1 MRRYEKA
8 ARTSALILLLIVA
21 SVSASDWP
29 TYRHD
34 LARTGCTDESLGASL
49 ALQWVHTSIHAPKP
63 AWSGPGT
70 RPREGFLLHNRV
82 DFDDAFQV
90 VVAGDRLYFGSSA
103 DDKVYTLSAATGEEL
118 WSFFTGGPIR
128 LAPTLWNGR
137 LFVGSDDGFVY
148 CLKADSG
155 ELVWKV
161 RGGPAEERLLGN
173 GRMISRWPIRS
184 GVLVDDGV
192 AYFGAGVFPHENV
205 YLVAVR
211 AEDGKV
217 VWRDDAISEGD
228 AYQNEFSPQGYMLAT
243 ATRLFVPSGRALP
256 VAFEKSTGQ
265 LAFNRK
271 YGWRGEE
278 AGGNIGGTY
287 ALLVDNQIYT
297 GSEDHLVTLDQQ
309 TGRTGFAWFPGRRLT
324 VAGNMSY
331 LATGKEVLAMDRT
344 AYAEASRRRNALEFK
359 IRTLRTQLSASTT
372 ATGPKGSEDLQLATQ
387 DLARHNREK
396 VEPTVKWRV
405 TCPHDAELILCE
417 NLVLA
422 GGQDEVC
429 AFDRRNG
436 ECVWKTAVEGNARGL
451 VVANGHLFVSTDK
464 GRIYA
469 FTPGQTGGTEGRV
482 VRQSR
487 SPVSDPYPQDALTP
501 IYRAAAEAIV
511 MESGVTKGYCLVLG
525 AEKGRLALELAKR
538 TNLQIVGIEPDP
550 AKVQAARKALD
561 TAGLYGA
568 RVVIDQGDPSILP
581 YSNYFANLIVS
592 DSLLLT
598 GKIPGDAGQ
607 LARHLK
613 PCGGVV
619 CLGVPAGLM
628 TRPPWRGRPGL
639 ASSGPDASNTSNVQ
653 GQDALATKEQG
664 RDALAT
670 TAGDLADWLG
680 QLRLGRCRL
689 SHTNGL
695 WAILKRGPLPGAG
708 QWTHQ
713 YANAG
718 NVTCSNDRIVSGPLG
733 LLWFG
738 EPGPAPMVNRHDAAA
753 APLVVN
759 GKTFIQGENIVM
771 AQDSYNGTMLW
782 QRDIPGAVR
791 TRLKARECGNL
802 AASDDSF
809 FVALPD
815 RCLRLDAETGQTV
828 ATYPLPARPDEPAR
842 QWGFVAYIDGILY
855 GSAMVRIGVSDRVF
869 AIDSRSGEVLWQHDA
884 KNIGNL
890 TLALGDGWLFFIDSS
905 LTREQRDELLRQ
917 DKSRLASLKGEE
929 AQQAE
934 AAMKKLDLR
943 LAVALDVRTGGKL
956 WDTPVDVTDCSN
968 LGIGGGDLMAIYND
982 GVLLL
987 CGANANGHYWKQF
1000 LAGQFSERRLVALS
1014 GRTGEKLWA
1023 RNANYRHRPI
1033 VIGDMI
1039 VAEPW
1044 AYDLKTGQQRT
1055 RPNPISG
1062 VEAPWQFLR
1071 PGHHCTALSA
1081 CPQMIVMRSGFT
1093 AYYDLHDDSGIR
1105 HFAAHRPGC
1114 WINTI
1119 PADGLVLQPEASAG
1133 CICLFP
1139 IECSIALEPRPD
1151 HYRWGIYSA
1160 KGSNT
1165 PVQHVA
1171 VNLGASGDLRVR
1183 GIGFQPMNHRQDADA
1198 TKNLGPDARDTTL
1211 WLAYPRPRLPAD
1223 RAAMGFALDLK
1234 VEFFPGGE
1242 YVSHAALSPTEVG
1255 LPCPVRSSSAQ
1266 GIKRCTLPLRGDTD
1280 EPGEYTIRL
1289 YFPPVAHSG
1298 ENKATFDIKLQG
1310 NIVVKAFDPGQSP
1323 QGASLELTG
1332 IRVDRNLELEFIR
1345 ADEKT
1350 MPALSGFETILTGS
1364 S

>member
-1 MRRYEKA
+1 MRRNKKA
-8 ARTSALILLLIVA
+8 ALTSALILLLVVA
-21 SVSASDWP
+21 SAPASDWP

-34 LARTGCTDESLGASL
+34 LARTGCTDESLGAPL
-49 ALQWVHTSIHAPKP
+49 ALQWTYTSTHAPRP

-90 VVAGDRLYFGSSA
+90 VVAGNRLYFASSA
-103 DDKVYTLSAATGEEL
+103 DDKIYALSATTGEEL

-148 CLKADSG
+148 CLKADTG
-155 ELVWKV
+155 EVVWKV

-184 GVLVDDGV
+184 GVLVDDGI

-324 VAGNMSY
+324 VSGNMSY
-331 LATGKEVLAMDRT
+331 LATGKEILAMDRT
-344 AYAEASRRRNALEFK
+344 AYAEASRRRNALEFRV
-359 IRTLRTQLSASTT
+359 RTLRTQLST
-372 ATGPKGSEDLQLATQ
+372 AAAAARPKIQEDIKLATQ
-387 DLARHNREK
+387 DLAQHNREK
-396 VEPTVKWRV
+396 IEPTVTWRV

-429 AFDRRNG
+429 AFKRQDG
-436 ECVWKTAVEGNARGL
+436 ECVWKAAVEGNARGL
-451 VVANGHLFVSTDK
+451 VVANGHLYVSTDR
-464 GRIYA
+464 GRIYGFA
-469 FTPGQTGGTEGRV
+469 PGQTSGIENRI
-482 VRQSR
+482 VRHSK
-487 SPVSDPYPQDALTP
+487 PPIGDPYPQDALTA

-525 AEKGRLALELAKR
+525 AEQGRLALELARR
-538 TNLQIVGIEPDP
+538 TNLQIIGIEPD
-550 AKVQAARKALD
+550 ATKVQTARKALD
-561 TAGLYGA
+561 AAGLYGA
-568 RVVIDQGDPSILP
+568 RIVIDQGDPSALP

-598 GKIPGDAGQ
+598 GRIPGDATQ

-613 PCGGVV
+613 PCGGVI
-619 CLGVPAGLM
+619 CLGVPAGKL
-628 TRPPWRGRPGL
+628 GKKGPGVG
-639 ASSGPDASNTSNVQ
+639 A
-653 GQDALATKEQG
+653 
-664 RDALAT
+664 
-670 TAGDLADWLG
+670 DLAEWLS

-689 SHTNGL
+689 SQTNGM
-695 WAILKRGPLPGAG
+695 WAVLKRGPLPGAG

-759 GKTFIQGENIVM
+759 GKTFIQGENTVM

-815 RCLRLDAETGQTV
+815 RCLRLDAETGKTL
-828 ATYPLPARPDEPAR
+828 ATYPLPAATGDKSP
-842 QWGFVAYIDGILY
+842 QWGFLAYVDGILY
-855 GSAMVRIGVSDRVF
+855 GSVMTRLGVSNGVF
-869 AIDSRSGEVLWQHDA
+869 AIDSRSGELLWQYEA

-917 DKSRLASLKGEE
+917 DKSRLASLQGAE

-934 AAMKKLDLR
+934 AAVKKLDLR
-943 LAVALDVRTGGKL
+943 LAVALDAKTGGKL
-956 WDTPVDVTDCSN
+956 WETPVDVTDCSN
-968 LGIGGGDLMAIYND
+968 IGIGGGDLMAIYSD

-1014 GRTGEKLWA
+1014 GRTGAKLWA
-1023 RNANYRHRPI
+1023 RDANYRHRPI
-1033 VIGDMI
+1033 LIGDMI

-1044 AYDLKTGQQRT
+1044 AYDLKTGQQRM

-1062 VEAPWQFLR
+1062 AEAPWQFLR

-1093 AYYDLHDDSGIR
+1093 AYYDLQDDSGIR
-1105 HFAAHRPGC
+1105 HFAGHRPGC

-1139 IECSIALEPRPD
+1139 IECSLALEPRPD

-1165 PVQHVA
+1165 PVRQLA
-1171 VNLGASGDLRVR
+1171 VNLGAAGDMRTPQ
-1183 GIGFQPMNHRQDADA
+1183 GA
-1198 TKNLGPDARDTTL
+1198 L

-1242 YVSHAALSPTEVG
+1242 YISYASLPPVGATHASGSQTRNDAFGVPS
-1255 LPCPVRSSSAQ
+1255 PVRSSFALGVKQ
-1266 GIKRCTLPLRGDTD
+1266 CTVPLRGDA
-1280 EPGEYTIRL
+1280 EGPAEYTIRL
-1289 YFPPVAHSG
+1289 HFPPAADSG
-1298 ENKATFDIKLQG
+1298 ENKATFDIQIQD
-1310 NIVVKAFDPGQSP
+1310 NIVAKAFDPGQSP
-1323 QGASLELTG
+1323 QGASLELPG
-1332 IRVDRNLELEFIR
+1332 IRVDRNLEIEFIR

-1350 MPALSGFETILTGS
+1350 MPALSGFEAICTGPAPEAKPKQVARE
-1364 S
+1364 

>member
-1 MRRYEKA
+1 
-8 ARTSALILLLIVA
+8 
-21 SVSASDWP
+21 
-29 TYRHD
+29 
-34 LARTGCTDESLGASL
+34 
-49 ALQWVHTSIHAPKP
+49 
-63 AWSGPGT
+63 
-70 RPREGFLLHNRV
+70 V

-103 DDKVYTLSAATGEEL
+103 DDKVCALSATTGEEL

-155 ELVWKV
+155 GLVWKV

-173 GRMISRWPIRS
+173 QRMISRWPIRS

-217 VWRDDAISEGD
+217 VWRDDSISDGD

-297 GSEDHLVTLDQQ
+297 GSEDHLLALDQQ

-324 VAGNMSY
+324 VSGNMAY
-331 LATGKEVLAMDRT
+331 LATGKEILAMDRT
-344 AYAEASRRRNALEFK
+344 AYAEASKRRNSLEFK
-359 IRTLRTQLSASTT
+359 IQALRTQLST
-372 ATGPKGSEDLQLATQ
+372 ATAEARTKVQENIKLATQ
-387 DLARHNREK
+387 DLAQHNREK
-396 VEPTVKWRV
+396 IEPTVKWRA

-429 AFDRRNG
+429 AFSRQNG
-436 ECVWKTAVEGNARGL
+436 ECVWKAAVEGNARSL

-464 GRIYA
+464 GRIYS
-469 FTPGQTGGTEGRV
+469 FTPGQTNGTESRV
-482 VRQSR
+482 VKHSKP
-487 SPVSDPYPQDALTP
+487 PVSDPYPQDTMTP
-501 IYRAAAEAIV
+501 IYHAAAEAII

-525 AEKGRLALELAKR
+525 AEQGRLALELAKR
-538 TNLQIVGIEPDP
+538 TNLQIVGLEPDLT
-550 AKVQAARKALD
+550 KVQAARKALD
-561 TAGLYGA
+561 AAGLYGS
-568 RVVIDQGDPSILP
+568 RVVIDQGDPSTLP

-598 GKIPGDAGQ
+598 GKIPGDAGR

-613 PCGGVV
+613 PCGGVI
-619 CLGVPAGLM
+619 CLGVPAGK
-628 TRPPWRGRPGL
+628 PGKE
-639 ASSGPDASNTSNVQ
+639 GPVSAD
-653 GQDALATKEQG
+653 
-664 RDALAT
+664 
-670 TAGDLADWLG
+670 DLADWLS
-680 QLRLGRCRL
+680 QLRLGRCRI
-689 SHTNGL
+689 SQTNGL

-718 NVTCSNDRIVSGPLG
+718 NVTCSDDRIVSGPLG

-759 GKTFIQGENIVM
+759 GKLFIQGENTVM
-771 AQDSYNGTMLW
+771 AYDSYNGTLLW

-791 TRLKARECGNL
+791 TRLKAKECGNL
-802 AASDDSF
+802 AASEDSF

-815 RCLRLDAETGQTV
+815 RCLRLDAETGKTV
-828 ATYPLPARPDEPAR
+828 ATYPLPVKPSGSAS
-842 QWGFVAYIDGILY
+842 QWGFLAYVDGILY
-855 GSAMVRIGVSDRVF
+855 GSAMTRIGVSDRVF
-869 AIDSRSGEVLWQHDA
+869 AIDSRSGELLWQQEA

-905 LTREQRDELLRQ
+905 LTREQRDQLLRQ
-917 DKSRLASLKGEE
+917 DKSQLTSLKGEE
-929 AQQAE
+929 AKQAE
-934 AAMKKLDLR
+934 EAMKKLDVR
-943 LAVALDVRTGGKL
+943 LAIALDARTGGKL
-956 WDTPVDVTDCSN
+956 WETPVDVTDCSN
-968 LGIGGGDLMAIYND
+968 IGIGGGDLMAIYSD

-1014 GRTGEKLWA
+1014 GRTGAKLWA
-1023 RNANYRHRPI
+1023 RDANYRHRPI

-1062 VEAPWQFLR
+1062 AEAPWQFLR

-1081 CPQMIVMRSGFT
+1081 CPQMLLMRSGFT

-1105 HFAAHRPGC
+1105 HFAGHRPGC

-1139 IECSIALEPRPD
+1139 IECSVALEPRPD

-1165 PVQHVA
+1165 PVRQLA
-1171 VNLGASGDLRVR
+1171 VNLGASGDMRAPQ
-1183 GIGFQPMNHRQDADA
+1183 GA
-1198 TKNLGPDARDTTL
+1198 L
-1211 WLAYPRPRLPAD
+1211 WLAYPRPKLPAD

-1242 YVSHAALSPTEVG
+1242 YVAHATPPQVAVG
-1255 LPCPVRSSSAQ
+1255 PECPVRSSFAQ
-1266 GIKRCTLPLRGDTD
+1266 GLKRCTVPLRGDAD
-1280 EPGEYTIRL
+1280 EPGEYTVRL
-1289 YFPPVAHSG
+1289 YFPPAANSG
-1298 ENKATFDIKLQG
+1298 ESKATFDIKLQG
-1310 NIVVKAFDPGQSP
+1310 NVVAKAFDPGQSP

-1345 ADEKT
+1345 ADEKI
-1350 MPALSGFETILTGS
+1350 MPALGGFEAICTSPATGTS
-1364 S
+1364 TKQVAQQ